1 MSLLGNITA
10 SPMLRN
16 FAQGAAQ
23 SAIRPIAGFLAPTV
37 PVPTLIGRYKEY
49 TNKNRF
55 KVPDTRRAPGGK
67 AVRIGFTA
75 DDKTYDCSPHAID
88 FPIDNLEKLEEAQLL
103 SISQYG
109 ATLIA
114 DVATLDHEL
123 QVVNTALAALGGG
136 TGVDFTSSAV
146 DPVAVLDGYIRTV
159 ILAAK
164 NGAPVKILLG
174 AGAWLDIKSNANF
187 LKRYIVGT
195 GRGTGNV
202 VGLASPTLEALSS
215 LLFTEPECQMSM
227 LVQDTAAEGVAENI
241 TFVLDKK
248 IIVFAS
254 QDNPTT
260 LDPSFMKTFRLDG
273 QWMVPGSYVPE
284 VQRGEVLKMDW
295 SQDVRVTNTTAAALI
310 IDQVAQH

>member
-23 SAIRPIAGFLAPTV
+23 SSTRAVANFLAPTV

-55 KVPDTRRAPGGK
+55 KVPDTRRAVGGR
-67 AVRIGFTA
+67 ATRIGFTA
-75 DDKTYDCSPHAID
+75 DDKSYDCSPHALD
-88 FPIDNLEKLEEAQLL
+88 FPIDNLEKMEEAQLMM
-103 SISQYG
+103 IAQYG

-114 DVATLDHEL
+114 DVATLDHEIN
-123 QVVNTALAALGGG
+123 VVNAALAALGAG
-136 TGVDFTSSAV
+136 TNVDFTSGAV
-146 DPVAVLDGYIRTV
+146 DPVAVLDGYIRT
-159 ILAAK
+159 IMLASK
-164 NGAPVKILLG
+164 NGAPIKILLG
-174 AGAWLDIKSNANF
+174 AGAWLDIKNNANF
-187 LKRYIVGT
+187 IKRFIVGA
-195 GRGTGNV
+195 GRGAGV
-202 VGLASPTLEALSS
+202 VGLASPQLADLSA
-215 LLFTEPECQMSM
+215 LLFGNPDVQMAT

-241 TFVLDKK
+241 GFVLDKDV
-248 IIVFAS
+248 IVFAS

-284 VQRGEVLKMDW
+284 DQRGEVLKMDW
-295 SQDVRVTNTTAAALI
+295 SEDIRVTNATAAVRIHDHA
-310 IDQVAQH
+310 

>member
-1 MSLLGNITA
+1 
-10 SPMLRN
+10 MLRN

-23 SAIRPIAGFLAPTV
+23 SAVRPIAGFLAPTV

-49 TNKNRF
+49 TQKNRF
-55 KVPDTRRAPGGK
+55 RVPDTRRGLGGK

-75 DDKTYDCSPHAID
+75 DDKVYDCTPHAID

-103 SISQYG
+103 SITQYG

-123 QVVNTALAALGGG
+123 QVVNTALSALGAG
-136 TGVDFTSSAV
+136 TGVDFTSDSV

-159 ILAAK
+159 MLAAK
-164 NGAPVKILLG
+164 NGAPVKVLIG
-174 AGAWLDIKSNANF
+174 AGAWLDIKNNKNVKS
-187 LKRYIVGT
+187 RYIVGA
-195 GRGTGNV
+195 GSKGG
-202 VGLASPTLEALSS
+202 VGLSKVSLEDFAS
-215 LLFTEPECQMSM
+215 LLFTEPDCQMSM
-227 LVQDTAAEGVAENI
+227 LVQDTAKEGVAEAI
-241 TFVLDKK
+241 EFVFDKK
-248 IIVFAS
+248 IIVFAA

-284 VQRGEVLKMDW
+284 DQRGEVLKMDW
-295 SQDVRVTNTTAAALI
+295 SQDVRVTNTAAAALL
-310 IDQVAQH
+310 IDEKAQG